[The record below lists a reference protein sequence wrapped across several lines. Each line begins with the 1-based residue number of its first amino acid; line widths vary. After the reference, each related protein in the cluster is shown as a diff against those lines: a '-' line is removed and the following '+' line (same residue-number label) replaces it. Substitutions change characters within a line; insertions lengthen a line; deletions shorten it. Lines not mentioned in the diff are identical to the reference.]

1 MHVIQDTVIV
11 VQAIGMFISLVA
23 SDSSRK
29 TDKRISAYSTL
40 MFCRTRC
47 SLEPPVWTSSDPQTQ
62 LPGCNCSTV
71 DVAVPPAGQGM
82 SDDMKGSP
90 FHDQQ
95 SAGTAAV
102 GDTGDRRNPCMAAV

>member
-40 MFCRTRC
+40 MFCRTRR
-47 SLEPPVWTSSDPQTQ
+47 SSI
-62 LPGCNCSTV
+62 
-71 DVAVPPAGQGM
+71 
-82 SDDMKGSP
+82 
-90 FHDQQ
+90 
-95 SAGTAAV
+95 TA
-102 GDTGDRRNPCMAAV
+102 DTHSHL